1 MQLEISRWG
10 DADPNKL
17 NELYSFST
25 ALELAREIIVSL
37 CDTNYGPANVRVSN
51 SERGP
56 ETDISR
62 LGRKLFLKVEVE
74 TFVVRDPPLLVS
86 GEAASVTGDLQS
98 IDGSTTQQ
106 VVTFTVPP

>member
-56 ETDISR
+56 RDGYFAARAETLS
-62 LGRKLFLKVEVE
+62 
-74 TFVVRDPPLLVS
+74 
-86 GEAASVTGDLQS
+86 QS
-98 IDGSTTQQ
+98 
-106 VVTFTVPP
+106 